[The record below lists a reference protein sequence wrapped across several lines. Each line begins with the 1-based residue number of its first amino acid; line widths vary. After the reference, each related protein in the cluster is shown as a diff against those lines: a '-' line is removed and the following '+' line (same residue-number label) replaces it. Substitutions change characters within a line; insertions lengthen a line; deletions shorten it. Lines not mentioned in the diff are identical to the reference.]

1 MDLKT
6 LLYEE
11 KEGIAIVTINRP
23 DKLNALNRTVIEELR
38 IVMEDI
44 DKNGNIRVS
53 ILTGAGDKAFVAGAD
68 VNEFL
73 DLNPVNTPY
82 FARKGQILL
91 NYMDNMGKPIIAA
104 VNGFALGGGC
114 ELAMAC
120 TLRILSD
127 NAKLGLPELG
137 LGVIP
142 GYAGTQR
149 LPRLIGKGRALW
161 YMLTGDYID
170 AEEALKIGLA
180 NKVVPQKELMNTC
193 IGIAK
198 KIMTKSPLS
207 IKLAI
212 QAINF
217 GLDTSLDQGAM
228 FEATQLA
235 TIMASED
242 KKEGVSAFLEKR
254 KPSFK
259 GC

>member
-1 MDLKT
+1 MEFKT

-11 KEGIAIVTINRP
+11 RDGIAIITINRP
-23 DKLNALNRTVIEELR
+23 EKLNALNRTVIDELKK
-38 IVMEDI
+38 VMEEV
-44 DKNGNIRVS
+44 DKNENIKVI

-73 DLNPVNTPY
+73 ELTPINTPY
-82 FARKGQILL
+82 FARKGQMLL
-91 NYMDNMGKPIIAA
+91 NYMENMGKPIIAA

-120 TLRILSD
+120 TLRILSE
-127 NAKLGLPELG
+127 NAKMGLPELG

-161 YMLTGDYID
+161 YMLTGEYID
-170 AEEALKIGLA
+170 AEEALRIGLA
-180 NKVVPQKELMNTC
+180 NKVVPQKDLMDTC
-193 IGIAK
+193 IEVAK

-207 IKLAI
+207 IKLTI
-212 QAINF
+212 QAVNF
-217 GLDTSLDQGAM
+217 GLDTTLDQGAM
-228 FEATQLA
+228 FEVAQLA